1 MADSCVNR
9 HFVTAEAQFEAL
21 VDALLAE
28 SEASYG
34 NDETK
39 AARRM
44 FASTSIK
51 TRGKMFAFLRPGRHK

>member
-1 MADSCVNR
+1 
-9 HFVTAEAQFEAL
+9 VTAEAQFKAL